1 MSRLALA
8 ADPAPTLVVR
18 TLRLPPDVDPLAL
31 LRAMPAEHRFFW
43 ERAEAGEA
51 IAGVGAALVV
61 RGTGAQRFAAAGAA
75 MHRLP
80 ADAVLVGGFAF
91 DAAHVAAGPWRGF
104 APAEWVAP
112 RLAVVRARGRARLV
126 AAALDAPGGSAR
138 ELDDLLAQ
146 GLAALAPRDAA
157 PPPAAA
163 PARYRV
169 LGLASPR
176 RWRDAVEAA
185 RADMA
190 AGRLEKVV
198 LARACVVEASA
209 PFDALGVVATLRR
222 TSPGATVFAVGRGAA
237 TFLGATPER
246 LAAVRDDRLTT
257 AALAGTAAR
266 GTTVVAD
273 RALARALATSGK
285 ERHEHALVVD
295 DLLRRLTPLC
305 RGLAAAP
312 APQIVPAAGVQHLCT
327 QVTGRLK
334 PGVGLLDVVAALHP
348 TPAVC
353 GTPRAAA
360 LAALASREDVPRGWY
375 TGGVG
380 WIGSRG
386 GEVAVALRT
395 ALVEG
400 RRALLQAGAG
410 IVAGSQWEAELE
422 ETRLKMRPLLGALLE
437 P

>member
-1 MSRLALA
+1 MRCSPVGSTVAGAGRPSPPPRSARATGRSTWPAAPATWRPSLRRWARWRSASTSRQRCSPSHAVADPRRGSCAETRPRCPWRAAAWMPCSAASRCATSSRSSPCSPRRRACCGPAVGSCCSRSLPRAGGLPARHTASTLRVSCRCSARSSPTARPMRTSPGPWPTCPTRARCSPCSQPPASPRLPPARDPRGAARHGAPRRMSRLALA

-75 MHRLP
+75 THRLP

-209 PFDALGVVATLRR
+209 PFDALGVVAT
-222 TSPGATVFAVGRGAA
+222 
-237 TFLGATPER
+237 
-246 LAAVRDDRLTT
+246 
-257 AALAGTAAR
+257 
-266 GTTVVAD
+266 
-273 RALARALATSGK
+273 
-285 ERHEHALVVD
+285 
-295 DLLRRLTPLC
+295 
-305 RGLAAAP
+305 
-312 APQIVPAAGVQHLCT
+312 
-327 QVTGRLK
+327 
-334 PGVGLLDVVAALHP
+334 
-348 TPAVC
+348 
-353 GTPRAAA
+353 
-360 LAALASREDVPRGWY
+360 
-375 TGGVG
+375 
-380 WIGSRG
+380 
-386 GEVAVALRT
+386 
-395 ALVEG
+395 
-400 RRALLQAGAG
+400 
-410 IVAGSQWEAELE
+410 
-422 ETRLKMRPLLGALLE
+422 
-437 P
+437 